1 MQTLLG
7 DDLVRELNARFESSP
22 PNEIIRWALEES
34 GLDRMAVATAF
45 QAEGTAIIHMAVNV
59 RPEVPV
65 LFLETGFHFAETLA
79 FKERLTEQLG
89 LNVIDL
95 TGDETVESQAQ
106 RYGERLYERDPKLCC
121 ELNKVIPLNRAFE
134 HLDGW
139 ITGMRRDSAWTR
151 KNTPILSFTE
161 LDSGKRLLKVNPIAN
176 WTRREAWAYLKR
188 NGIPHNPLYD
198 LGYSSIG
205 CAPCTRLVFPGEDE
219 RAGRWSGLLKTECG
233 IHVRESA
240 LQNDAQDDPDC
251 IDIRTDGPVSQPG
264 S

>member
-1 MQTLLG
+1 MRRSSGSDSRATAGATGRATAGATGRAPAGSLRYTSRIRHPVPPPRRRSMQTLLG

-22 PNEIIRWALEES
+22 PNEIIRWALES
-34 GLDRMAVATAF
+34 GLERMAVATAF

-79 FKERLTEQLG
+79 FKERLTELLG
-89 LNVIDL
+89 LNVMDL

-188 NGIPHNPLYD
+188 NG
-198 LGYSSIG
+198 
-205 CAPCTRLVFPGEDE
+205 
-219 RAGRWSGLLKTECG
+219 
-233 IHVRESA
+233 
-240 LQNDAQDDPDC
+240 
-251 IDIRTDGPVSQPG
+251 
-264 S
+264 